1 MALEFT
7 WDFHCNSSPRSISV
21 DVAPP
26 VPTSG
31 ATSGGGGSINRRGG
45 RGGRKS
51 RDPYAQNIGFT
62 SPSAGGAARD
72 GNNNPFDDAF
82 AAGGTNTGART
93 GAGAV
98 VAPSPNPTLTGSSIN
113 SNPFDDAFDRSIT
126 TTTSSGLGR
135 FEDSYDYDDDDDD
148 DSFNANANN
157 NAPSTSFSNDD
168 GSEMSS
174 NRQRHN
180 NFLQQ
185 QRSILTI
192 A

>member
-1 MALEFT
+1 MHLMM
-7 WDFHCNSSPRSISV
+7 HLI
-21 DVAPP
+21 
-26 VPTSG
+26 
-31 ATSGGGGSINRRGG
+31 
-45 RGGRKS
+45 
-51 RDPYAQNIGFT
+51 
-62 SPSAGGAARD
+62 
-72 GNNNPFDDAF
+72 
-82 AAGGTNTGART
+82 
-93 GAGAV
+93 
-98 VAPSPNPTLTGSSIN
+98 
-113 SNPFDDAFDRSIT
+113 FDRSIT

-157 NAPSTSFSNDD
+157 NAPSTSFSSSIMSTTTTGYTILVGTERGVIHSRTFPTKNTQRKSMSQQQQQNRMNRFSSAGGVVHPYGYNDD

-185 QRSILTI
+185 QPILTI

>member
-1 MALEFT
+1 MT
-7 WDFHCNSSPRSISV
+7 
-21 DVAPP
+21 
-26 VPTSG
+26 
-31 ATSGGGGSINRRGG
+31 
-45 RGGRKS
+45 
-51 RDPYAQNIGFT
+51 
-62 SPSAGGAARD
+62 
-72 GNNNPFDDAF
+72 FDDAF

-93 GAGAV
+93 GTGAV

-113 SNPFDDAFDRSIT
+113 SNPFDDAFDDAFDRSIT

-148 DSFNANANN
+148 DSFNANANANN
-157 NAPSTSFSNDD
+157 NAPSTSFSSSIMSTTTTGYTILVGTERGVIHLRTFPTKNTQRKSMSQQQQQKNRINRFSSAGGVVHPYGYNDD